1 MCEIGRARDLG
12 QRAAGKVASFISPK
26 CNKMQT
32 LAQLKQLQGKR
43 QRQKKEGK
51 RSKRENK
58 RENKKLKLKKE
69 KHKTAWQV
77 YVYVCV
83 DRSAPPAPARECKT
97 GHVKFS
103 LCAASGSKKEKR
115 EKIKTEN

>member
-1 MCEIGRARDLG
+1 MCVIGRARDLG

-32 LAQLKQLQGKR
+32 LAQLKQLQG
-43 QRQKKEGK
+43 QKAEGK

-83 DRSAPPAPARECKT
+83 DRSALPAPARECKT